1 MTFRCFFVLLGGIV
15 LRFKVKELIADK
27 EFNEERKVT
36 IAEVAEACGMNRMTL
51 TKICNQKGYSTVTD
65 NLDKLCD
72 YFDCKIEDL
81 VLRVPNDV
89 EVDLK

>member
-1 MTFRCFFVLLGGIV
+1 V

-36 IAEVAEACGMNRMTL
+36 IAEVAKACGMNRMTL

-72 YFDCKIEDL
+72 YFGCKVEDL
-81 VLRVPNDV
+81 VLHVPNETKKD
-89 EVDLK
+89 

>member
-1 MTFRCFFVLLGGIV
+1 VCQCFRLIFVRLGGLV

-27 EFNEERKVT
+27 EFNEGRKVT
-36 IAEVAEACGMNRMTL
+36 ISEVAEACGMNRMTL

-65 NLDKLCD
+65 NLDKLCE

-81 VLRVPNDV
+81 ALHVPNDKK
-89 EVDLK
+89 D

>member
-1 MTFRCFFVLLGGIV
+1 M

-36 IAEVAEACGMNRMTL
+36 ISEVAEACNMNRMTL

-65 NLDKLCD
+65 NLDKLCH
-72 YFDCKIEDL
+72 YFGCKIEDL
-81 VLRVPNDV
+81 ILHVPTDQ
-89 EVDLK
+89 DD

>member
-1 MTFRCFFVLLGGIV
+1 V

-27 EFNEERKVT
+27 EFNEGRKVT

-65 NLDKLCD
+65 NLNKLCN

-81 VLRVPNDV
+81 VLHVASDK
-89 EVDLK
+89 DD

>member
-1 MTFRCFFVLLGGIV
+1 MFFIKLGEIV
-15 LRFKVKELIADK
+15 LRFKVKGLIADK

-36 IAEVAEACGMNRMTL
+36 IAEVAEACSMNRMTL

-65 NLDKLCD
+65 NLNKLCD

-81 VLRVPNDV
+81 VVRIPD
-89 EVDLK
+89 E